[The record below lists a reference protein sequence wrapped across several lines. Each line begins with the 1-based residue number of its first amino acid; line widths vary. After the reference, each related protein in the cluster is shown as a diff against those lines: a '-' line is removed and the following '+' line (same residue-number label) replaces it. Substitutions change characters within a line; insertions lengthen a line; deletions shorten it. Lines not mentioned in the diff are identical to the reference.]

1 MRKIVE
7 VENLFGQIVST
18 SSETEGAF
26 QRHGGF
32 DIPALLFIRYIG
44 QTTPNIT
51 AFDVG
56 ANVGNHTVVMA
67 KFFSKVY
74 SFEPRLNIE
83 NLLKLNVERN
93 GLSNVVLV
101 PSGLSDKKGNMRL
114 YLDDSGNGGRTTFV
128 ADHAINLDKN
138 VDVDVIVGD
147 DYFEIFS
154 KSEIGDVAFIKLDV
168 EGMEAKAILG
178 LSRVIAAH
186 KPIVLMEWNNDA
198 TKNSFY
204 ELGLFKGLLNEYNC
218 IGLREVEA
226 KELFDKTVFGWF
238 KRKFARIANKNFRL
252 VKFVPSQNYENIVL
266 IHRSK
271 LSTYPMI
278 ADFIANS

>member
-7 VENLFGQIVST
+7 VENLFGQMIST
-18 SSETEGAF
+18 SSGTEGAF

-32 DIPALLFIRYIG
+32 DIPALLFIQYIS
-44 QTTPNIT
+44 QITPNIT
-51 AFDVG
+51 AIDVG

-74 SFEPRLNIE
+74 SFEPRLNVE

-101 PSGLSDKKGNMRL
+101 PSGLSDKKGNLKL

-128 ADHAINLDKN
+128 ADHAINSDKYI
-138 VDVDVIVGD
+138 DVDVILGD
-147 DYFEIFS
+147 DYFES
-154 KSEIGDVAFIKLDV
+154 LSRCELGDIAFIKLDV
-168 EGMEAKAILG
+168 EGMEAKAMLG
-178 LSRVIAAH
+178 FSRLIANY
-186 KPIVLMEWNNDA
+186 KPIVVMEWNNDA

-204 ELGLFKGLLNEYNC
+204 ELGLFEGLLNEYIC
-218 IGLREVEA
+218 IGLREADA
-226 KELFDKTVFGWF
+226 KELFDRNFFGWV
-238 KRKFARIANKNFRL
+238 KRKFAKIANKSFRL
-252 VKFVPSQNYENIVL
+252 VKFVPAQNYENVIL

-271 LSTYPMI
+271 LSAYPMI
-278 ADFIANS
+278 ANFIENS